1 MNRGRSV
8 YTFEHMSKT
17 AVITARLDAETLT
30 ALDALAAK
38 RERSRAWL
46 VAKAIK
52 RFVEQETAF
61 DAFVQEGDDAI
72 DRGDYLTHEQLVAEI
87 EAMRPKKHAA

>member
-1 MNRGRSV
+1 
-8 YTFEHMSKT
+8 MSKT
-17 AVITARLDAETLT
+17 AVITARLDAETLA
-30 ALDALAAK
+30 ALDALALT

-61 DAFVQEGDDAI
+61 DAFIQEGDDAI
-72 DRGDYLTHEQLVAEI
+72 DRGDYLTQEQM
-87 EAMRPKKHAA
+87 EAWIAQRYPAKDAA

>member
-1 MNRGRSV
+1 
-8 YTFEHMSKT
+8 MSKT
-17 AVITARLDAETLT
+17 AVITARLDAETLA

-52 RFVEQETAF
+52 RFVEEETAF
-61 DAFVQEGDDAI
+61 DAFLQEGEDAI
-72 DRGDYLTHEQLVAEI
+72 ERGDYLTQEQMEAWVAGLRV
-87 EAMRPKKHAA
+87 AKDAA

>member
-1 MNRGRSV
+1 
-8 YTFEHMSKT
+8 MSKT
-17 AVITARLDAETLT
+17 SVITARLDADTLA
-30 ALDALAAK
+30 ALDALAEK

-52 RFVEQETAF
+52 RFVEEETAF
-61 DAFVQEGDDAI
+61 DAFLQQGEDDIA
-72 DRGDYLTHEQLVAEI
+72 RGDFLTHEELVAEI

>member
-1 MNRGRSV
+1 
-8 YTFEHMSKT
+8 MSKT
-17 AVITARLDAETLT
+17 AVITARLDAETLA

-52 RFVEQETAF
+52 RFVEEEAAL
-61 DAFVQEGDDAI
+61 DAFLQAGEDDFA
-72 DRGDYLTHEQLVAEI
+72 RGDYLTHEELVAEI
-87 EAMRPKKHAA
+87 EAMRPKKQAA